1 MMKSILLIKKQD
13 RAAESGSI
21 IVSILMVALFLT
33 TIIFSLIVLSTSNL
47 TRARGRV
54 LLLQSQYAAE
64 SGADSA
70 IAVLNSGN
78 EAYTGSGSEVTL
90 LNGTQYKATYTT
102 TVVAGSNVKEKR
114 ITAVGKVYAPAN
126 ATTAKHSRSI
136 EVIAQRSSTTG
147 SFSML
152 SRNIVD
158 VQSSVKDIKATDVYL
173 NGYINLAKNSNNLIA
188 ENIIVADKNTGA
200 GNCSIGGVGTLTK
213 PASFSNPGQTKTK
226 ITVAFNNCIN
236 PPGNNNNANFDV
248 LANQTNIS
256 KVQSTLIP
264 FSQYMDGSYQNAPGG
279 CNDWTSGSFPR
290 DIPSTGNTKKT
301 HYPDSNSNISTSCG
315 TSGNLQLATG
325 QYNIR
330 DHVHLRA
337 NLCSTTACSP
347 TFYNP
352 DPGSAGLKFVFIE
365 GAVNF
370 DSIKTATGSG
380 PIVFVIY
387 GADPASK
394 ASVCPLGG
402 AFYLG
407 NGETAAP
414 AAYILAN
421 SGICIDKS
429 KFNVDPALGGFSGK
443 NLYIATNSGTPHD
456 LHLDPAFPVDQI
468 PVDLAWRAV
477 RYRRL

>member
-1 MMKSILLIKKQD
+1 MKNYITRKQSTS
-13 RAAESGSI
+13 AELGSI

-54 LLLQSQYAAE
+54 LLLQAQYAAE

-70 IAVLNSGN
+70 VAILNTGN
-78 EAYTGSGSEVTL
+78 DTYIGSSAEVTL
-90 LNGTQYKATYTT
+90 LSGTQYKATYST
-102 TVVAGSNVKEKR
+102 TVVAGSNAKEKV
-114 ITAVGKVYAPAN
+114 ITAVGKVYSPAN
-126 ATTAKHSRSI
+126 ATTAKHSRRI
-136 EVIAQRSSTTG
+136 EVIAQRSSSTG

-152 SRNIVD
+152 SRNIID
-158 VQSSVKDIKATDVYL
+158 VQSSVKDIKAIDVYL
-173 NGYINLAKNSNNLIA
+173 NGYVNLASNVNNLIA
-188 ENIIVADKNTGA
+188 ENITVADKNTGSS
-200 GNCSIGGVGTLTK
+200 NCSIGGSGKLTK
-213 PASFSNPGQTKTK
+213 PSSFTRAGQTKTS
-226 ITVAFNNCIN
+226 IRVAYNNCIN

-248 LANQTNIS
+248 MVNQTDI
-256 KVQSTLIP
+256 KKIQSTLIP

-279 CNDWTSGSFPR
+279 CADWTSGSFPR

-301 HYPDSNSNISTSCG
+301 HYPDSSSNISSSCG
-315 TSGNLQLATG
+315 TSGNIQLATG

-330 DHVHLRA
+330 DHVHIRA
-337 NLCSTTACSP
+337 NLCSTSACTP

-352 DPGSAGLKFVFIE
+352 DAGASGLKFVFIE
-365 GAVNF
+365 GTVNF
-370 DSIKTATGSG
+370 DNLTTAAGSG

-394 ASVCPLGG
+394 TSVCPLGG

-407 NGETAAP
+407 NSGNVVAP

-421 SGICIDKS
+421 SGVCMDKT
-429 KFNVDPALGGFSGK
+429 KFGANPALGGFSGK
-443 NLYIATNSGTPHD
+443 NLYISTNSGTPFD
-456 LHLDPAFPVDQI
+456 LQLDPVFPVDQI